1 MQVTGSQV
9 EKEAIAEGE
18 KSSRWKSQDLWQIPL
33 RFVGLF
39 GLMLPSVA
47 FGAVPSFEK
56 SAAPFL
62 EKYCNRCH
70 GEKKQK
76 GDFRLDTLSRDFG
89 TGVDTE
95 LWVEVMDRIHSGEM
109 PPEDEPLPTSSEI
122 EKVTEWL
129 GDRIKEGELAR
140 MAKRPKVA
148 HYRLSREEYAHTVYD
163 LLGVTYDPVAP
174 GEMKADPI
182 WHGFQ
187 RIGSE
192 LTLSPSHVEK
202 YLAAARQ
209 VLSIAY
215 PDNSPKS
222 RTYRKDALDLDW
234 PNRLKREMLKER
246 GVFEDV
252 RLLMWPGYA
261 WPHAEPAHINYN
273 MPAGLYRARMQLSGL
288 APVNGRPPHV
298 KLYCKQLDKVVFEQD
313 ILAPEEEPVIVEFET
328 FLKGKISVK
337 IDNAVPGPSNSG
349 RAGRPTGQYVF
360 TTLGDPTSRAPWQRK
375 LTDDEGNALFPLL
388 IFDWIEWEG
397 PIVLEESVKKRDTF
411 LAKDQDEAA
420 PALRRFMQQAW
431 RRPISDAEL
440 APYLGIVDGELKSG
454 APFPAAY
461 KTAMLAV
468 LTSKNFYYLAEGSP
482 HEDREKLNAYEL
494 ASRLSYFLWSSM
506 PDAELLDAAKSGD
519 LTTPEG
525 LRRQLY
531 RMLETSQI
539 HRFTDSFP
547 RQWLQLDRVGEF
559 PPDSKLYPDYDK
571 WLEQSM
577 VLETTGYFA
586 EVFAKNLSVA
596 EFLDSDW
603 TMVNPRL
610 ALHYGLPNLPKA
622 GFQRVALRPEDHRGG
637 ILTHASALSLSSDGT
652 RHRPVHRGVWVSE
665 SIFGKPPNPPPA
677 NVDPI
682 EPNPVNEPK
691 ATIRQKLKAHTEH
704 ASCSSCHKNI
714 DPLGLAFDNYDAI
727 GRWRTEEIVAQGRGK
742 NPPVDA
748 SGQLPDGRPFSGP
761 KEFKQLLLN
770 NLSPFAQALT
780 EKLAT
785 YALRRAMTI
794 DDRDDIHAIAA
805 SCKDEGYRLRDLL
818 ESLVLSDLFLKR

>member
-1 MQVTGSQV
+1 MVIVQEFPEPSASKGLSSSVREGRDFWQV
-9 EKEAIAEGE
+9 
-18 KSSRWKSQDLWQIPL
+18 PL
-33 RFVGLF
+33 RWIGFCLGL
-39 GLMLPSVA
+39 LP
-47 FGAVPSFEK
+47 AVLSGSELSFQEG
-56 SAAPFL
+56 AAPFL
-62 EKYCNRCH
+62 EQYCNRCH

-76 GDFRLDTLSRDFG
+76 GDFRLDTLSRDFRAG
-89 TGVDTE
+89 TDTE

-109 PPEDEPLPTSSEI
+109 PPDDEPVPTSEEI
-122 EKVTEWL
+122 AKVTGWL

-148 HYRLSREEYAHTVYD
+148 HYRLSREEYANTVYD

-174 GEMKADPI
+174 GEMTPDPI

-187 RIGSE
+187 RIGSK

-215 PDNSPKS
+215 PDNPPKS
-222 RTYRKDALDLDW
+222 KSYRKDALDLDW

-273 MPAGLYRARMQLSGL
+273 MPAGVYRARMQLSGL

-298 KLYCKQLDKVVFEQD
+298 KLYCKQLDKVIFEQD
-313 ILAPEEEPVIVEFET
+313 ILAPEDEPVVVEFET

-360 TTLGDPTSRAPWQRK
+360 TKLGDPTSRAPWQRK

-397 PIVLEESVKKRDTF
+397 PIVQEESVKKRDAF
-411 LAKDQDEAA
+411 FAKDQEDAG
-420 PALRRFMQQAW
+420 PALRGFMEQAW
-431 RRPISDAEL
+431 RRSVMDEEMS
-440 APYLGIVDGELKSG
+440 PYLGIVDDELKSG
-454 APFPAAY
+454 TKFSAAY

-468 LTSKNFYYLAEGSP
+468 LTSKNFYYLAEGSSNVA
-482 HEDREKLNAYEL
+482 REQVNAYEL

-506 PDAELLDAAKSGD
+506 PDRELLNAAKSGE
-519 LTTPEG
+519 LGTPAG
-525 LRRQLY
+525 LRKQLR
-531 RMLETSQI
+531 RMLETEKI
-539 HRFTDSFP
+539 NRFTDSFP

-559 PPDSKLYPDYDK
+559 PPDAKIYPDYDK

-586 EVFAKNLSVA
+586 LVFEKNLSVA

-622 GFQRVALRPEDHRGG
+622 GFQRVTLQPEDHRGG
-637 ILTHASALSLSSDGT
+637 ILTHASTLSLSSDGT

-682 EPNPVNEPK
+682 EPNPVNKPK
-691 ATIRQKLKAHTEH
+691 ATIRMKLKAHTEH
-704 ASCSSCHKNI
+704 ASCASCHKTI

-727 GRWRTEEIVAQGRGK
+727 GRWRTEEVVPKGRGK

-748 SGQLPDGRPFSGP
+748 SGQLPDGRSFSGP
-761 KEFKQLLLN
+761 VTFKKLLLDDVDF
-770 NLSPFAQALT
+770 FAKALI

-794 DDRDDIHAIAA
+794 DDRDDIHAIAE
-805 SCKDEGYRLRDLL
+805 SCKAEGYRLQDMV
-818 ESLVLSDLFLKR
+818 ESLILSELFQKR